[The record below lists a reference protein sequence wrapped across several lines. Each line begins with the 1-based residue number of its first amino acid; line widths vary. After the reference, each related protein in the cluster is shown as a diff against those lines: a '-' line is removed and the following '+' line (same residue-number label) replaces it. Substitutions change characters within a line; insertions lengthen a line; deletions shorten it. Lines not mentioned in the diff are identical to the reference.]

1 MSSHSG
7 LATVSA
13 MWSANDSGQSRSV
26 SDALRL
32 VIPSGV
38 TASSIRSSGPLLGI
52 HNGRRPSIDCSK
64 TRRLRHQ
71 LGNRVTTRAT
81 ATAGRAPAPWGS
93 RSHRPVR
100 EPAVR
105 SSRRRHTKGNG
116 VTNIPRYGRLSP
128 IRLTQPPP
136 PRSACHDRTRR
147 PEQARRF

>member
-52 HNGRRPSIDCSK
+52 HNGR
-64 TRRLRHQ
+64 
-71 LGNRVTTRAT
+71 
-81 ATAGRAPAPWGS
+81 
-93 RSHRPVR
+93 
-100 EPAVR
+100 AVDR
-105 SSRRRHTKGNG
+105 FLEDSEA
-116 VTNIPRYGRLSP
+116 
-128 IRLTQPPP
+128 
-136 PRSACHDRTRR
+136 SAS
-147 PEQARRF
+147 AR